1 MGDLKPIGSE
11 KLTGMEKINRMLEIS
26 RYKEVI
32 PAPINEHNSS
42 EYKIKLADGMMYEI
56 SKDKN
61 GYVIKKGINESELD
75 YIEPMKNRKY
85 YPSYSQ
91 AFKRLNLIT
100 KEVNTLYEA
109 TEGQSLFSEQKKY
122 VLKTP
127 TPAPAV
133 TEPTPAPSP
142 SPESTP
148 AATDDLDMSDL
159 GGDDSMDDSMGDMSG
174 LGGDESMGDMDTDMD
189 TDMSGLGGDV
199 PDHGMA
205 TMKTIQKLTGKLAQ
219 KIRTLESGENPM
231 SSKDIKYVVNSILS
245 ALDINKLED
254 DDKEE
259 ILSRF
264 DSDEFSDS
272 DYMDMAKP
280 KSPMNDFDG
289 LGDDE
294 ESDDEETSTEMGED
308 FEKELSTPTSPYVRK
323 FEGNHNDD
331 EDRFIDDM
339 FENIF
344 SESKIDKII
353 NSYLIFDKKEKKNN
367 NTIDVLAE
375 SEKQAKTTKT
385 LMKENVNAIFL
396 GKTNLKNLLVQIG
409 NQKVKIAP
417 NGKLI

>member
-159 GGDDSMDDSMGDMSG
+159 GGDDSMDDSMDDMSG
-174 LGGDESMGDMDTDMD
+174 LGGDDSMGDMD

-280 KSPMNDFDG
+280 KSPMNDFDD

-331 EDRFIDDM
+331 EDKFIDDM
-339 FENIF
+339 VENIF

>member
-32 PAPINEHNSS
+32 PAPMNEHNSS

-159 GGDDSMDDSMGDMSG
+159 GGDDSMDDSMDDMSG
-174 LGGDESMGDMDTDMD
+174 LGGDDSMGDMD

-280 KSPMNDFDG
+280 KSPMNDFDD

-331 EDRFIDDM
+331 EDKFIDDM
-339 FENIF
+339 VENIF

>member
-11 KLTGMEKINRMLEIS
+11 KLTGMEKINRILELS
-26 RYKEVI
+26 RYKESI
-32 PAPINEHNSS
+32 PTPINELNSS

-85 YPSYSQ
+85 YSSYSQ

-133 TEPTPAPSP
+133 TEPTPAPAPVS
-142 SPESTP
+142 SPES
-148 AATDDLDMSDL
+148 ASAVTDDLDMSDL
-159 GGDDSMDDSMGDMSG
+159 GGEDSMGDMDNDMSDLG
-174 LGGDESMGDMDTDMD
+174 GEDSMDDMNNDMPDLGGDIPE
-189 TDMSGLGGDV
+189 
-199 PDHGMA
+199 HGMA

-280 KSPMNDFDG
+280 KSPMNDFDD

-308 FEKELSTPTSPYVRK
+308 FERELSTPTSPYVRK

-339 FENIF
+339 VENIF

-409 NQKVKIAP
+409 NQKVKVAP